1 MKFIKTGLLTL
12 LVSLFILG
20 ACKNPSG
27 VGLDV
32 DPSIALNSSL
42 IDTNTVITKLM
53 KQDSILAN
61 FTTTSALAF
70 FKDPIFGTTTSNI
83 AVGLTLPATK
93 LSFGTNSVLDSA
105 VLVLP
110 FAGFYGDSLNT
121 NYNVEVRQLN
131 EILFNVN
138 PKTYFNTKKWAVINT
153 VVGSRNFAPKY
164 RDSIFLQDI
173 IVGKKDSTKKVP
185 AQLRI
190 RLDRNF
196 ITNLILKADSANLST
211 NTAFN
216 NLIKGL
222 YISLNKTSTT
232 NNGGVFIFNTGNSD
246 AAKLD
251 LFYKKTSTTGIID
264 TLSSSFTIKGGDSGY
279 AVSEVTWDF
288 NGTAVQ
294 TELQSTNKSST
305 NLYFKGLSGT
315 QVKVDFPHLQKLK
328 ALGTNISI
336 NRAELILKVV
346 SGTETPYKPISRLR
360 IFRWDIA
367 ERILPIPDEIPGE
380 PRSLPYN
387 YGIYNKINKTYT
399 FNITGYVQD
408 LLNGRTKN
416 YGTFITSVDFTRQE
430 AIRSVTKTLTGFTT
444 GLEQPGRTVV
454 GGNNPSFK
462 TQLKIYYT
470 DLK

>member
-32 DPSIALNSSL
+32 DPNIALNSSL

-53 KQDSILAN
+53 KQDSVLAN

-121 NYNVEVRQLN
+121 NYNAEVRQLN
-131 EILFNVN
+131 EILYNVN
-138 PKTYFNTKKWAVINT
+138 PKTYFNTKKWAVNNT
-153 VVGSRNFAPKY
+153 
-164 RDSIFLQDI
+164 
-173 IVGKKDSTKKVP
+173 IVGKKDSIKKVP

-232 NNGGVFIFNTGNSD
+232 NNGGVFIFNTGNSN

-251 LFYKKTSTTGIID
+251 LFYKKTSTTGSID
-264 TLSSSFTIKGGDSGY
+264 TLNSSLAIQGGDAGY
-279 AVSEVTWDF
+279 AVSEVTRDF

-294 TELQSTNKSST
+294 TAAAAP
-305 NLYFKGLSGT
+305 LS
-315 QVKVDFPHLQKLK
+315 FH
-328 ALGTNISI
+328 
-336 NRAELILKVV
+336 
-346 SGTETPYKPISRLR
+346 
-360 IFRWDIA
+360 
-367 ERILPIPDEIPGE
+367 
-380 PRSLPYN
+380 
-387 YGIYNKINKTYT
+387 
-399 FNITGYVQD
+399 
-408 LLNGRTKN
+408 
-416 YGTFITSVDFTRQE
+416 
-430 AIRSVTKTLTGFTT
+430 
-444 GLEQPGRTVV
+444 
-454 GGNNPSFK
+454 
-462 TQLKIYYT
+462 
-470 DLK
+470 

>member
-1 MKFIKTGLLTL
+1 MKFIKTGLLTM

-20 ACKNPSG
+20 SCKNPSG

-32 DPSIALNSSL
+32 DSDIALNSSL
-42 IDTNTVITKLM
+42 VDTNTVITKLM

-61 FTTTSALAF
+61 FTTTSALSF

-83 AVGLTLPATK
+83 AVGLTLPGTT
-93 LSFGTNSVLDSA
+93 LSFGNNSVLDSA
-105 VLVLP
+105 VLILP

-121 NYNVEVRQLN
+121 NYNVEVKQLN

-138 PKTYFNTKKWAVINT
+138 PKTYFNTKKWSVNNT
-153 VVGSRNFAPKY
+153 IIGSKNFAPRY
-164 RDSIFLQDI
+164 RDSILLQDI
-173 IVGKKDSTKKVP
+173 IVGKKDSVKKVP

-232 NNGGVFIFNTGNSD
+232 NNGGVFIFDTSSPN

-264 TLSSSFTIKGGDSGY
+264 TLNSSLAIQGGAGY

-288 NGTAVQ
+288 NGTNVQ
-294 TELQSTNKSST
+294 TELQSNNKNST

-315 QVKVDFPHLQKLK
+315 QVKVDFPYLQKLK
-328 ALGTNISI
+328 SLGTNISI

-346 SGTETPYKPISRLR
+346 NGTESPYKPIPRLR

-367 ERILPIPDEIPGE
+367 ERILPIPDEIPGD
-380 PRSLPYN
+380 PRSLPIN
-387 YGIYNKINKTYT
+387 YGIYNKTNKTYT
-399 FNITGYVQD
+399 FNITGYAQD

-416 YGTFITSVDFTRQE
+416 FGTFITSVDFEDIQPITPILNGFR
-430 AIRSVTKTLTGFTT
+430 RGLT
-444 GLEQPGRTVV
+444 QPGRTVT
-454 GGNNPSFK
+454 GGTNVNFK

>member
-1 MKFIKTGLLTL
+1 MKFIKTGLLTM

-32 DPSIALNSSL
+32 DPNIALNSSL
-42 IDTNTVITKLM
+42 IDTNTVFTKLM
-53 KQDSILAN
+53 KIDSTIAN
-61 FTTTSALAF
+61 FTSTSALAY
-70 FKDPIFGTTTSNI
+70 FKDPTFGTTTSNI
-83 AVGLTLPATK
+83 AVALTLP
-93 LSFGTNSVLDSA
+93 LISPSFGNNSILDSA

-110 FAGFYGDSLNT
+110 FVRFYGDSVNT
-121 NYNVEVRQLN
+121 NYTAEVRQLS
-131 EILFNVN
+131 EVLFKS
-138 PKTYFNTKKWAVINT
+138 PAKTYFNSKKWAVVNT
-153 VVGSRNFAPKY
+153 VIGSKNFSPRH

-173 IVGKKDSTKKVP
+173 LVGKKDTVKKFP

-190 RLDRNF
+190 RLNQTF
-196 ITNLILKADSANLST
+196 ITNLILKADSANLSN
-211 NTAFN
+211 NTVFN

-222 YISLNKTSTT
+222 YISLNKTTTT
-232 NNGGVFIFNTGNSD
+232 NNGGVMIFDTSNPNG
-246 AAKLD
+246 ARLD
-251 LFYKKTSTTGIID
+251 LFYKKTSTTGTID
-264 TLSSSFTIKGGDSGY
+264 TLNTSLTIQGNTGY
-279 AVSEVTWDF
+279 AVSEVSWDL

-294 TELQSTNKSST
+294 TELQNTNKSST

-315 QVKVDFPHLQKLK
+315 QVKVEFPYINKLK

-346 SGTETPYKPISRLR
+346 GGTETPYKPIPRLR

-367 ERILPIPDEIPGE
+367 ERTLPIPDEIPGE
-380 PRSLPYN
+380 PRNLDIIN
-387 YGIYNKINKTYT
+387 GIYNRTNKLYV
-399 FNITGYVQD
+399 FNITAYIQD

-416 YGTFITSVDFTRQE
+416 YGTFITTTDFTDFRQ
-430 AIRSVTKTLTGFTT
+430 ITPILNGYRS
-444 GLEQPGRTVV
+444 GLEQPGRTVT
-454 GGNNPSFK
+454 GGTNASFK

>member
-32 DPSIALNSSL
+32 DPNIALNSSL

-53 KQDSILAN
+53 KQDSVLAN

-83 AVGLTLPATK
+83 AVGLILPATK

-110 FAGFYGDSLNT
+110 FVGFYGDSLNT
-121 NYNVEVRQLN
+121 NYNAEVRQLN
-131 EILFNVN
+131 EILYNVN
-138 PKTYFNTKKWAVINT
+138 AKTYFNTKKWNVNNT
-153 VVGSRNFAPKY
+153 IVGSKNFAPKY

-173 IVGKKDSTKKVP
+173 IVGKKDSIKKVP

-232 NNGGVFIFNTGNSD
+232 NNGGVFIFNTGNSN

-251 LFYKKTSTTGIID
+251 LFYKKTSTTGSID
-264 TLSSSFTIKGGDSGY
+264 TLNSSLAIQGGDAGY

-294 TELQSTNKSST
+294 TELQSNNKSST

-315 QVKVDFPHLQKLK
+315 QVKVDFPYLQKLK

-346 SGTETPYKPISRLR
+346 NGTETPYKPISRLR

-387 YGIYNKINKTYT
+387 YGIYNKTNKTYT

-408 LLNGRTKN
+408 LLSGRTKN
-416 YGTFITSVDFTRQE
+416 YGTFITSVDFTGIKR
-430 AIRSVTKTLTGFTT
+430 VNPTLTGFTT
-444 GLEQPGRTVV
+444 GLEQPGRTVI
-454 GGNNPSFK
+454 GGTNASFK

>member
-1 MKFIKTGLLTL
+1 MKFIKTGLLTM

-20 ACKNPSG
+20 GCKNPSG

-32 DPSIALNSSL
+32 DPNIALNSSL
-42 IDTNTVITKLM
+42 IDTNTVFTKLM
-53 KQDSILAN
+53 KQDSIVAN
-61 FTTTSALAF
+61 FTSTSALAF

-83 AVGLTLPATK
+83 AVGLTLPGSI
-93 LSFGTNSVLDSA
+93 LSFGNNSVLDSA

-131 EILFNVN
+131 EVLFNTKA
-138 PKTYFNTKKWAVINT
+138 KTYFNTKKWAVNNT
-153 VVGSRNFAPKY
+153 LVGSKSFAPRY
-164 RDSIFLQDI
+164 RDSILLQDI
-173 IVGKKDSTKKVP
+173 VVGKKDSIKRVP

-190 RLDRNF
+190 RLNQNF

-222 YISLNKTSTT
+222 YISLNKSLTT
-232 NNGGVFIFNTGNSD
+232 NNGGVLIFDTSNQN
-246 AAKLD
+246 AARLD

-264 TLSSSFTIKGGDSGY
+264 TLNASLAIQGGTSGY
-279 AVSEVTWDF
+279 AVSEVSWDL

-294 TELQSTNKSST
+294 TELQSTAKSST

-315 QVKVDFPHLQKLK
+315 QVKVDFPYINRLK

-346 SGTETPYKPISRLR
+346 SGTETPYKPIPRLR

-367 ERILPIPDEIPGE
+367 ERIQPIPDESPVD
-380 PRSLPYN
+380 PRNLGIN
-387 YGIYNKINKTYT
+387 YGLYNRTNKSYV
-399 FNITGYVQD
+399 FNVTAYVQD

-416 YGTFITSVDFTRQE
+416 YGTFITGVDFSSLR
-430 AIRSVTKTLTGFTT
+430 AISPLTTVYQSAFNEPGRSVT
-444 GLEQPGRTVV
+444 
-454 GGNNPSFK
+454 GGNNPTFK

>member
-1 MKFIKTGLLTL
+1 MKFIKTGLLTM
-12 LVSLFILG
+12 LVSLFILES
-20 ACKNPSG
+20 CKNPSG

-42 IDTNTVITKLM
+42 IDTSTVLTKLM
-53 KQDSILAN
+53 KQDSVLAN
-61 FTTTSALAF
+61 FTSTSALAY

-83 AVGLTLPATK
+83 AVALILPATS
-93 LSFGTNSVLDSA
+93 LSFKNNTVLDSA

-110 FAGFYGDSLNT
+110 FVGFYGDSLNT

-131 EILFNVN
+131 EVLFNERA
-138 PKTYFNTKKWAVINT
+138 KTYFNTKKWVVNNT
-153 VVGSRNFAPKY
+153 VVGSKNFAPRF
-164 RDSIFLQDI
+164 RDSILLQDI
-173 IVGKKDSTKKVP
+173 IVGKKDTIKKVP

-190 RLDRNF
+190 RLDKTF
-196 ITNLILKADSANLST
+196 ITNLILKADSAKLST

-216 NLIKGL
+216 NLIKGF
-222 YISLNKTSTT
+222 YISLNKASTT
-232 NNGGVFIFNTGNSD
+232 NNGGVFTFDTNNPNV
-246 AAKLD
+246 AKID
-251 LFYKKTSTTGIID
+251 LFYKKTSITGIID
-264 TLSSSFTIKGGDSGY
+264 TLSSSLAIQGGAGY

-294 TELQSTNKSST
+294 TELQSNNKSST

-315 QVKVDFPHLQKLK
+315 QVKVDFPYLQKLK
-328 ALGTNISI
+328 TLGTNISI

-346 SGTETPYKPISRLR
+346 NGTETPYKPMARLR

-367 ERILPIPDEIPGE
+367 ERILPIPDESPVD
-380 PRSLPYN
+380 PRSLPIN
-387 YGIYNKINKTYT
+387 YGVYNKTNKSYT
-399 FNITGYVQD
+399 FNVTAYIQD

-416 YGTFITSVDFTRQE
+416 YGTFITSVDFSGIKQITPTLIGYTR
-430 AIRSVTKTLTGFTT
+430 

-454 GGNNPSFK
+454 GGANPSFK